1 MNKTYV
7 RDFYGRILG
16 SIEEDTQGNKTARD
30 FYGRIVGRY
39 NKLTNKTSD
48 FYGRIVGH
56 GDILSSLIPKNI

>member
-1 MNKTYV
+1 MNKNYV

-16 SIEEDTQGNKTARD
+16 SIEEDAQGNKTARD

-39 NKLTNKTSD
+39 NKSTNKTSD

-56 GDILSSLIPKNI
+56 GDILSSLIPRN